1 MQIQASEIKVDR
13 SDHRLLIVARKHLRM
28 DKARRVFIDLDTS
41 PQKLRII
48 AASQQVRI

>member
-13 SDHRLLIVARKHLRM
+13 SDHRFLIVARKHLRM

-41 PQKLRII
+41 PQKLRVI